1 MSWIIP
7 CIEHSSNAGDVV
19 LDPFAGSGTV
29 AAACKMLGRR
39 SISIE
44 IDEKYSDVIKTRL
57 G

>member
-1 MSWIIP
+1 MYNV
-7 CIEHSSNAGDVV
+7 ETGRNEGDVV

-29 AAACKMLGRR
+29 AAACKMLGRH

-44 IDEKYSDVIKTRL
+44 IDEKYTDVIKKRI